1 MTFLVVLGSVA
12 GVVACHLYQ
21 KIQGSNQQNI

>member
-12 GVVACHLYQ
+12 GVVARRLYQ
-21 KIQGSNQQNI
+21 KIQGNNPQNM